1 MKITNMKDFEYST
14 TRNGNFI
21 KVPRMQNCIDAILI
35 RYEDALGEIS
45 RLEETNKKL
54 RNEHYEDE
62 ELQKMKQEVKNMKED
77 YHRGFPISKEE
88 KEAIDKWKEQHE
100 EEVHSL
106 HTLEDRLRR
115 GGAIG
120 GSYHYEFIPTSIGT
134 IGKVVCNCGEEF
146 VFCDL

>member
-1 MKITNMKDFEYST
+1 MKDFEYST

-35 RYEDALGEIS
+35 RYNDALDKIS
-45 RLEETNKKL
+45 RLEEINKKL
-54 RNEHYEDE
+54 RSEHYEDE
-62 ELQKMKQEVKNMKED
+62 ELQNMKQELKNMKED
-77 YHRGFPISKEE
+77 YYRGFPITKEE

-100 EEVHSL
+100 EEVHCL
-106 HTLEDRLRR
+106 HTLEDRLRA

-120 GSYHYEFIPTSIGT
+120 GSYRYEFIPTSIGT
-134 IGKVVCNCGEEF
+134 VGKVVCSCGEEF